1 MSDYYP
7 DVAEVLP
14 LFRKTDPPTS
24 KAAAS
29 KSRAARTGQAAAVLQ
44 ALRRGPAGQTEIG
57 QRCGLLPHQANK
69 RLADLRRLGLAEP
82 TGEACRNPGGYLE
95 REWRA
100 KDGGQ

>member
-29 KSRAARTGQAAAVLQ
+29 KSRAGV
-44 ALRRGPAGQTEIG
+44 
-57 QRCGLLPHQANK
+57 
-69 RLADLRRLGLAEP
+69 
-82 TGEACRNPGGYLE
+82 
-95 REWRA
+95 RETR
-100 KDGGQ
+100 

>member
-7 DVAEVLP
+7 DIADVLP

-24 KAAAS
+24 KAAAVE
-29 KSRAARTGQAAAVLQ
+29 SRGARTGQAAAVLE
-44 ALRRGPAGQTEIG
+44 ALRQGPAGQTEIG

-69 RLADLRRLGLAEP
+69 RLADLKRLGLAEP
-82 TGEACRNPGGYLE
+82 TGELVTNAGGYQE

-100 KDGGQ
+100 KDEY